1 MSSLEVTELYCTKA
15 ISVQQTE
22 DELQVTFFISF
33 CYTGAL
39 I

>member
-1 MSSLEVTELYCTKA
+1 MSSVEVTELYCTET

-22 DELQVTFFISF
+22 DELQVTFFISV
-33 CYTGAL
+33 CYICVL